1 MQLSYPHD
9 PAWTHAGGIVQR
21 GSGAPEILLVRA
33 RPAPHD
39 WVLPKG
45 HIEKGEAPHD
55 CARREIREEAGVDA
69 ELVAYLG
76 DDAFTTP
83 NGKKV
88 HAAFFLLAFVRAVAP
103 DEEREVRWCTFA
115 EALSS
120 VKFEGARRIIRAAER
135 ELGQATRKGPA

>member
-1 MQLSYPHD
+1 MQLSYVRN
-9 PAWTHAGGIVQR
+9 PAWTHAGGVVYR

-33 RPAPHD
+33 RPKPHD

-69 ELVAYLG
+69 ELVAYLA

-83 NGKKV
+83 AGKKV
-88 HAAFFLLAFVRAVAP
+88 QSAFFLLAYVRAVSR
-103 DEEREVRWCTFA
+103 DEDREVRWCSVA
-115 EALSS
+115 DALSS
-120 VKFEGARRIIRAAER
+120 IQFEGARHIIRAAQR
-135 ELGQATRKGPA
+135 ELDRITKRR

>member
-1 MQLSYPHD
+1 MELSYVRN
-9 PAWTHAGGIVQR
+9 PAWTHAGGVVYR

-33 RPAPHD
+33 RPEPHD

-69 ELVAYLG
+69 ELVAYLD

-83 NGKKV
+83 DGKKV
-88 HAAFFLLAFVRAVAP
+88 HSAFFLLAFVCPVSRGE
-103 DEEREVRWCTFA
+103 DREVRWCTFP

-120 VKFEGARRIIRAAER
+120 LQFEGARHIILAAER
-135 ELGQATRKGPA
+135 ELGRINRST